1 MLFTLT
7 KTALPNGN
15 WKLVCELADVRLGG
29 KGNLKFKKKRGVS
42 LDKREKKIKC
52 EY

>member
-1 MLFTLT
+1 MMLFTLT

-29 KGNLKFKKKRGVS
+29 KGNLKFKKKRGG
-42 LDKREKKIKC
+42 KP
-52 EY
+52 